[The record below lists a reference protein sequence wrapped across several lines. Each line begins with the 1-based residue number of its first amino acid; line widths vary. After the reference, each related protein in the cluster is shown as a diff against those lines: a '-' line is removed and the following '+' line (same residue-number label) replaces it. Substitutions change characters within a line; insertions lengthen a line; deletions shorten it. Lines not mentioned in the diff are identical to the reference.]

1 MNLRHHYVV
10 SSTNEGSD
18 NGSERRAFH
27 LFAEADEDFGRR
39 LSEAEEKG
47 MKVVSS
53 SYWRRHLAP
62 NDASGP
68 AVKLA
73 LDDIGITAC
82 DEALEGS

>member
-10 SSTNEGSD
+10 SSTDEGSD
-18 NGSERRAFH
+18 NGAERRAFH
-27 LFAEADEDFGRR
+27 LFAEADEDFARR
-39 LSEAEEKG
+39 LSEAEGRG

-53 SYWRRHLAP
+53 GYWRRHLAGA
-62 NDASGP
+62 DGSGQ